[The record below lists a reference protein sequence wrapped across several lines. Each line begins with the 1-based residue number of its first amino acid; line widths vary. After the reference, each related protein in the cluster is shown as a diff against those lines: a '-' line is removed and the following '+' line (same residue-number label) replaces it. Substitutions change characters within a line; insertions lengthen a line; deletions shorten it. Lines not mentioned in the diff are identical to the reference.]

1 MSRRD
6 AIRSV
11 GWSPAQHCKKK
22 EKTAVGVIA
31 TTIAARATRVVV
43 LPFRAPA
50 AIRQGSFD
58 FVVNDTN
65 PDCVEMLAWVMPL
78 APTLG
83 EGIRSRIATKR
94 EFNSMNRDI
103 EVLIEKLQC
112 QFFDT
117 PF

>member
-6 AIRSV
+6 AIRSE
-11 GWSPAQHCKKK
+11 GWSPAQPCKKN
-22 EKTAVGVIA
+22 EKTAIGVIA

-65 PDCVEMLAWVMPL
+65 PELPPIHPRPGKGTQD
-78 APTLG
+78 LG
-83 EGIRSRIATKR
+83 QE
-94 EFNSMNRDI
+94 NPND
-103 EVLIEKLQC
+103 
-112 QFFDT
+112 
-117 PF
+117 